1 MDRYAL
7 HRMNAPD
14 ARRWWSIGLWTRL
27 AMAGGMVV
35 PAGLTW
41 MTDGGDALVH
51 GMLLAL
57 AGAGLAYGAG
67 HRALR
72 AIDAV
77 DREDAKAPAPAW
89 RWPGRVSPSR
99 RPA

>member
-1 MDRYAL
+1 MDECPRD
-7 HRMNAPD
+7 RINAPD
-14 ARRWWSIGLWTRL
+14 VRRWWSIGLWTRL
-27 AMAGGMVV
+27 AMAGGLMV
-35 PAGLTW
+35 PAGVTW
-41 MTDGGDALVH
+41 MADGGDALVH

-67 HRALR
+67 RRALG
-72 AIDAV
+72 AIDAI

-89 RWPGRVSPSR
+89 RWAGRFSPSR